1 MKFFIKKCAI
11 CGMYTLKE
19 FHCNSK
25 VVCPHPIKYS
35 PLDKYA
41 KYRRKGRENEE

>member
-1 MKFFIKKCAI
+1 MKFFIKKCVV
-11 CGMYTLKE
+11 CGEYTLKE

-25 VVCPHPIKYS
+25 TICSHPMKYS

-41 KYRRKGRENEE
+41 KYRRKGENEN